1 LLTSARALI
10 VVLLIVIF
18 CDFTIRF
25 SITGL
30 QRARC

>member
-1 LLTSARALI
+1 
-10 VVLLIVIF
+10 VIF

-25 SITGL
+25 SITGV